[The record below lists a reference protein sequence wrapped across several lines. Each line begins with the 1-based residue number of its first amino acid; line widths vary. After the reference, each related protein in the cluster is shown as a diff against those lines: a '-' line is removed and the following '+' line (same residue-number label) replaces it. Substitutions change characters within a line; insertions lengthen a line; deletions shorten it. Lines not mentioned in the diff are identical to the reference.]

1 MPPCQKLQALRRTIT
16 QRQHHLSS
24 CHDASRQGLNPG
36 KQIHK
41 FLSREYSGDATRV
54 PAMLRPTH
62 IPTSVTIVMFA
73 IVLAAPLFVIL
84 FVPTLE

>member
-1 MPPCQKLQALRRTIT
+1 
-16 QRQHHLSS
+16 
-24 CHDASRQGLNPG
+24 
-36 KQIHK
+36 
-41 FLSREYSGDATRV
+41 
-54 PAMLRPTH
+54 MLRPTH